1 MVNSYLK
8 QAASDVWRAAEQA
21 YKEVREIQLL
31 IDDTKRNM
39 TNQAQNLRQ
48 QKQAAQSAAAH
59 QRESAKA
66 RAVLLRQA
74 QELENQ
80 AVRTEQEMSRRID
93 QLSRSVNLKENLKLG
108 LESQARSLE
117 RQASNWAG

>member
-8 QAASDVWRAAEQA
+8 QAASDVWRAAGQA

-48 QKQAAQSAAAH
+48 QKQAAQLAATH
-59 QRESAKA
+59 QRDSQAA
-66 RAVLLRQA
+66 RAALLRQA

-80 AVRTEQEMSRRID
+80 AVRTEQEMGRRIT
-93 QLSRSVNLKENLKLG
+93 QLSRSINLKENLRQG

-117 RQASNWAG
+117 RQASSWAG